1 MHPYPIDH
9 ILPELKK
16 AVLGGPAVV
25 LQAPP
30 GSGKTTRVPLALLS
44 AMSSEQSRI
53 IMLEPRRIAAVAAA
67 RWMARLLGEPVGKTI
82 GYTIRFDRRI
92 SKNTRLEVVTEGILT
107 RRLIDDPSLE
117 GVVMIIFDEFHER
130 SLQADLA
137 LALSLDIQRSLRE
150 DLKLLVMSATVETA
164 PIAALLG
171 GAPVITA
178 IGETFPVTEHF
189 LPEGGWS
196 RGKGEA
202 WKDRIVAAVR
212 TALRDTTGDI
222 LIFLPGAGEI
232 RQAAASLQDVITGWE
247 KPISLHLLYGDLPFA
262 EQERAIMPGAQR
274 KIVLA
279 TNIAETS
286 LTIEGVRVVIDG
298 GQGRRLQYDPATGMN
313 RLLTVTTSRASAI
326 QRQGRAGRLG
336 PGTCYRLYSRHV
348 YDSMIPYAPPEI
360 LTSDLS
366 SLVLELATWGVTD
379 PSALAWL
386 DPPPQG
392 AWEGARR
399 LLMDLDA
406 LNQNGTATPMG
417 QAMARLPLHPRL
429 GRMLLRA
436 VDSGHLRLGADLA
449 ALLSERDIMRRTK
462 GGDIPRRGVSPI
474 QACQNIPRRGVSPIQ
489 ACQDIPRRGVSPIQ
503 ASGDIPR
510 RGVSPNRACGVSP
523 FQASRQEGA
532 DISERLSMLQRW
544 RKEKEAPPGTDPWA
558 LQSVER
564 AAEQLRKLATTATVD
579 VACKNQSDAISSLLL
594 RAYSDRIAHRRAEGG
609 DRYLLAQGRGV
620 RLPPGS
626 VLGANPFLVAV
637 HLDSGE
643 KAEGTIHMA
652 EPVAEQTIR
661 EEMGTHV
668 ETIRRVEWNRQEGR
682 ILSFL
687 TERLGALTLS
697 AIPFSAPDEEVI
709 PILCQAIRSGAAV
722 PIFGRDARQLQGRI
736 ALLRRTFPGEG
747 WPDMTSEALLSS
759 PEAWL
764 SPWLAGIRTGEQLA
778 GLPLLPALKT
788 ILSREQRYRLD
799 KDAPMAI
806 VVPSGRSIVLD
817 YSTGELPVLAVKLQ
831 ELFGLATTPTVA
843 GGRVAVLVHLLSP
856 AGRPVQITGDLKGF
870 WESGY
875 PQVKKELQGRYPKH
889 PWPDNP
895 WNAVPTHRIS
905 RKSK

>member
-1 MHPYPIDH
+1 MVKRQGRGMEGPYCRRGPH
-9 ILPELKK
+9 RPE
-16 AVLGGPAVV
+16 
-25 LQAPP
+25 
-30 GSGKTTRVPLALLS
+30 R
-44 AMSSEQSRI
+44 
-53 IMLEPRRIAAVAAA
+53 
-67 RWMARLLGEPVGKTI
+67 
-82 GYTIRFDRRI
+82 YD
-92 SKNTRLEVVTEGILT
+92 
-107 RRLIDDPSLE
+107 
-117 GVVMIIFDEFHER
+117 
-130 SLQADLA
+130 
-137 LALSLDIQRSLRE
+137 
-150 DLKLLVMSATVETA
+150 
-164 PIAALLG
+164 
-171 GAPVITA
+171 
-178 IGETFPVTEHF
+178 
-189 LPEGGWS
+189 
-196 RGKGEA
+196 
-202 WKDRIVAAVR
+202 
-212 TALRDTTGDI
+212 GDI
-222 LIFLPGAGEI
+222 LVFLPGAGEI

-449 ALLSERDIMRRTK
+449 ALLSERDIMRR
-462 GGDIPRRGVSPI
+462 
-474 QACQNIPRRGVSPIQ
+474 
-489 ACQDIPRRGVSPIQ
+489 
-503 ASGDIPR
+503 
-510 RGVSPNRACGVSP
+510 
-523 FQASRQEGA
+523 EGA

-736 ALLRRTFPGEG
+736 ALLRRTFPGDG
-747 WPDMTSEALLSS
+747 WPDMTEEVLLSS
-759 PEAWL
+759 PDAWL

-778 GLPLLPALKT
+778 GLPLLPALKAL
-788 ILSREQRYRLD
+788 LSREQSYRLD

-817 YSTGELPVLAVKLQ
+817 YSTGALPVLAVKLQ

-843 GGRVAVLVHLLSP
+843 GRRVAVLVHLLSP
-856 AGRPVQITGDLKGF
+856 AGRPVQITRDLKGF

>member
-30 GSGKTTRVPLALLS
+30 GSGKTTRVPLALLE
-44 AMSSEQSRI
+44 AMSSEQGRI

-130 SLQADLA
+130 SLQADLV

-150 DLKLLVMSATVETA
+150 DLKLLVMSATIETA

-178 IGETFPVTEHF
+178 SGETFPVTEHF

-196 RGKGEA
+196 RGQGEA

-313 RLLTVTTSRASAI
+313 RLLTVTISRASSI

-436 VDSGHLRLGADLA
+436 ADSGHLRLGADLA
-449 ALLSERDIMRRTK
+449 ALLSERDIMRRNEQ
-462 GGDIPRRGVSPI
+462 DRRG
-474 QACQNIPRRGVSPIQ
+474 
-489 ACQDIPRRGVSPIQ
+489 
-503 ASGDIPR
+503 
-510 RGVSPNRACGVSP
+510 
-523 FQASRQEGA
+523 GA

-564 AAEQLRKLATTATVD
+564 AAEQLWKLAATAAVE
-579 VACKNQSDAISSLLL
+579 VACKNKSDAISSLLL

-620 RLPPGS
+620 
-626 VLGANPFLVAV
+626 
-637 HLDSGE
+637 
-643 KAEGTIHMA
+643 
-652 EPVAEQTIR
+652 
-661 EEMGTHV
+661 
-668 ETIRRVEWNRQEGR
+668 
-682 ILSFL
+682 
-687 TERLGALTLS
+687 
-697 AIPFSAPDEEVI
+697 
-709 PILCQAIRSGAAV
+709 
-722 PIFGRDARQLQGRI
+722 
-736 ALLRRTFPGEG
+736 
-747 WPDMTSEALLSS
+747 
-759 PEAWL
+759 
-764 SPWLAGIRTGEQLA
+764 
-778 GLPLLPALKT
+778 
-788 ILSREQRYRLD
+788 
-799 KDAPMAI
+799 
-806 VVPSGRSIVLD
+806 
-817 YSTGELPVLAVKLQ
+817 
-831 ELFGLATTPTVA
+831 
-843 GGRVAVLVHLLSP
+843 
-856 AGRPVQITGDLKGF
+856 
-870 WESGY
+870 
-875 PQVKKELQGRYPKH
+875 
-889 PWPDNP
+889 
-895 WNAVPTHRIS
+895 
-905 RKSK
+905 

>member
-1 MHPYPIDH
+1 
-9 ILPELKK
+9 
-16 AVLGGPAVV
+16 
-25 LQAPP
+25 
-30 GSGKTTRVPLALLS
+30 
-44 AMSSEQSRI
+44 
-53 IMLEPRRIAAVAAA
+53 
-67 RWMARLLGEPVGKTI
+67 
-82 GYTIRFDRRI
+82 
-92 SKNTRLEVVTEGILT
+92 
-107 RRLIDDPSLE
+107 
-117 GVVMIIFDEFHER
+117 
-130 SLQADLA
+130 
-137 LALSLDIQRSLRE
+137 
-150 DLKLLVMSATVETA
+150 
-164 PIAALLG
+164 
-171 GAPVITA
+171 
-178 IGETFPVTEHF
+178 
-189 LPEGGWS
+189 
-196 RGKGEA
+196 
-202 WKDRIVAAVR
+202 
-212 TALRDTTGDI
+212 
-222 LIFLPGAGEI
+222 
-232 RQAAASLQDVITGWE
+232 
-247 KPISLHLLYGDLPFA
+247 
-262 EQERAIMPGAQR
+262 
-274 KIVLA
+274 
-279 TNIAETS
+279 
-286 LTIEGVRVVIDG
+286 
-298 GQGRRLQYDPATGMN
+298 
-313 RLLTVTTSRASAI
+313 
-326 QRQGRAGRLG
+326 
-336 PGTCYRLYSRHV
+336 
-348 YDSMIPYAPPEI
+348 MIPYAPPEI

-436 VDSGHLRLGADLA
+436 ADSGHLRLGADLA
-449 ALLSERDIMRRTK
+449 ALLSERDIMRRNEQ
-462 GGDIPRRGVSPI
+462 DRRG
-474 QACQNIPRRGVSPIQ
+474 
-489 ACQDIPRRGVSPIQ
+489 
-503 ASGDIPR
+503 
-510 RGVSPNRACGVSP
+510 
-523 FQASRQEGA
+523 GA

-564 AAEQLRKLATTATVD
+564 AAEQLRKLAATAAVD
-579 VACKNQSDAISSLLL
+579 VACKNTSDAISSLLL

-637 HLDSGE
+637 HLDTGE

-747 WPDMTSEALLSS
+747 WPDMTEEVLLSS
-759 PEAWL
+759 PDAWL

-778 GLPLLPALKT
+778 GLPLLPALKAL
-788 ILSREQRYRLD
+788 LSREQSYRLD

-856 AGRPVQITGDLKGF
+856 AGRPVQITRDLKGF